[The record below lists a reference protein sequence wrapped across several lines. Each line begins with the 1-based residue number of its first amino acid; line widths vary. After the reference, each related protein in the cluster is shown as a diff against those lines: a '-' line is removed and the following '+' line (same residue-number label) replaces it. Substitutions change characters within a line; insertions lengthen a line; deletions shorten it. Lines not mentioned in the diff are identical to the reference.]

1 MLAFFMKSAC
11 DQVRAHGRHAV
22 DDGTDRS
29 AMRFTIGVNAVEVT
43 ESGHD
48 CEAYVYGV
56 GTLRCEDDR
65 GIVEPFSLTFALSL
79 SRVNP
84 TPSRDFGRSTLPQV
98 T

>member
-1 MLAFFMKSAC
+1 MKSAC

-56 GTLRCEDDR
+56 GTLR
-65 GIVEPFSLTFALSL
+65 
-79 SRVNP
+79 
-84 TPSRDFGRSTLPQV
+84 
-98 T
+98 